1 MPLVIGF
8 FADYAFEELLKVCL
22 WGDAVEPA
30 TLRKRKDE
38 GCIFSS
44 ILTFPHA
51 DSADYADPYIIDVLK
66 TVGSMRDFLRVEC
79 SVSLCEEYYRQGG
92 RVGINL
98 VPTRGRLFDSLPC
111 FSEDILDGEG
121 AAGDVDDE
129 AAAATDSDD
138 VSFQAFKEA
147 GGDADMWVLL
157 EIADGIVELVDELH
171 EGIHLTV
178 GYLRRNAIER
188 IIDQMILWEIVCQ
201 ELAQLGGGAMKEDK
215 AYRCDLLYLAHGCV
229 LLDRLDGLMDEVTRN
244 EDGILTD
251 TGFCQDRFHLSRE
264 SGYFQRMTVDISPGR
279 VVIGFLYHRFSAFS
293 LDSKPSS
300 ASVLMM
306 NIPEWKVKSSIGL

>member
-157 EIADGIVELVDELH
+157 EIADGIVEL
-171 EGIHLTV
+171 
-178 GYLRRNAIER
+178 ER

>member
-129 AAAATDSDD
+129 
-138 VSFQAFKEA
+138 EA

-157 EIADGIVELVDELH
+157 EIADGIVERFDALGLLVDELH